1 MTSISENCSLFEIDT
16 ELDDILEQVETEGGP
31 SEALLS
37 RFREFCAAHGEK
49 VDQIGRFV
57 RMMEARE
64 QFCRA
69 EAARLGERAR
79 ATANKVDRTKSMVLF
94 YLMSRELRKIEGRE
108 FTLRIQKNSQDSV
121 HILDEPALP
130 MAYRKVEARIGGVL
144 WETILS
150 YLPEDLELSLVACIQ
165 ETKPDTEAIK
175 AAALRHEEVVGAE
188 VRRLSSAGGLIP
200 KNWAAHAT
208 KAYAAN
214 PLSCQ
219 QFLRGVRAAEYQQ
232 WRDHGDMGATGLDR
246 DHCRQSGG

>member
-1 MTSISENCSLFEIDT
+1 MTNVLESHSLFEIDD
-16 ELDDILEQVETEGGP
+16 ELDGLLEQIEEQVEADGEP
-31 SEALLS
+31 SEELLS

-49 VDQIGRFV
+49 VDRIGRFV

-121 HILDEPALP
+121 RIFDDAILP

-150 YLPEDLELSLVACIQ
+150 FLPEALEHALAASIQ
-165 ETKPDTEAIK
+165 ETRPDTEAIK
-175 AAALRHEEVVGAE
+175 AAVLRDESVAGAE
-188 VRRLSSAGGLIP
+188 VRRGS
-200 KNWAAHAT
+200 H
-208 KAYAAN
+208 
-214 PLSCQ
+214 
-219 QFLRGVRAAEYQQ
+219 LRVA
-232 WRDHGDMGATGLDR
+232 
-246 DHCRQSGG
+246 